1 MTHDQVGQTIP
12 SGKHSVSARLSSLWR
27 YPVKSMGGE
36 ELREA
41 DVTAAGLLGDRAYAF
56 VDADNKVGTAKKR
69 PNLLQCR
76 ARFVGAPQSG
86 AASPAVQVTM
96 PDGTSLTNEQAA
108 LDETVSK
115 LIAHR
120 MTLQASAPQGLALEF
135 AAGTLGGKYA
145 ELTESPVAGGAPAGT
160 FFDFAVVHL
169 LTTSTL
175 ERLGEAY
182 PEGRFDIR
190 RFRPNIV
197 VETDEP
203 GFVENSW
210 IGRTLA
216 LGDEVLLRVS
226 IPCPRCVMPTLPQAD
241 LPHDPDILRTV
252 VRHNRLN
259 LGDYGELP
267 CVGVYANVLRPGRIR
282 PGDALCVVE

>member
-1 MTHDQVGQTIP
+1 
-12 SGKHSVSARLSSLWR
+12 
-27 YPVKSMGGE
+27 
-36 ELREA
+36 
-41 DVTAAGLLGDRAYAF
+41 
-56 VDADNKVGTAKKR
+56 
-69 PNLLQCR
+69 
-76 ARFVGAPQSG
+76 
-86 AASPAVQVTM
+86 
-96 PDGTSLTNEQAA
+96 
-108 LDETVSK
+108 
-115 LIAHR
+115 
-120 MTLQASAPQGLALEF
+120 
-135 AAGTLGGKYA
+135 
-145 ELTESPVAGGAPAGT
+145 
-160 FFDFAVVHL
+160 VHL

-175 ERLGEAY
+175 ERLREAY
-182 PEGRFDIR
+182 PEGRFDMR

-197 VETDEP
+197 VETSQP

-241 LPHDPDILRTV
+241 LPHDPGILRTV
-252 VRHNRLN
+252 VGQNRLN